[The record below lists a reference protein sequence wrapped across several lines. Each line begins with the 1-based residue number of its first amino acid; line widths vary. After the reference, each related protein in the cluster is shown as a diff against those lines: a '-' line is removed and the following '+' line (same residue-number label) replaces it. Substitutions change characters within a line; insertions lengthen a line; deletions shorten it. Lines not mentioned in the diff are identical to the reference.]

1 MLIYIIMCMQ
11 NFKILRQNFNKRL
24 ISRTIQAYYRN
35 CNTEKLKNVTEY
47 YIIIIDF
54 ICCNQEN
61 SLTLQS
67 HYKLSLQLIHL
78 DRHIEILLLNN
89 NCVIVPGLGG
99 FMTHHVV
106 AQYYPDTQS
115 YLPPLRQL
123 GFNANIQ
130 INDSLLAQSYIETY
144 DISYPEAIRRINEEV
159 EEMKQVLQNEGK
171 CELTGIGVLKMNI
184 GGTIEFEPCDA
195 GILTPE
201 LYGLNSVDITPLATV
216 AEEKTAKVT
225 NIQET
230 PKSAAHL
237 SHSNTLLD
245 DDANVDEEDVI
256 KIKVS
261 TLRNIGT
268 VAAAIIIFFIFA
280 LPLGDNPQVKLSE
293 SYMDTGILYNIL
305 PEELRASKKAH
316 SKEKISF
323 HKTAKSDITKAE
335 KKPTESPT
343 AVSETNTQQKADTTD
358 EVQEAKPQGQY
369 SIVLASRVSR
379 ANAEEFVS
387 KMKKHGFSDTE
398 IVERAN
404 GLKVIHGHF
413 QTQEEAYNYLY
424 NVRSKNK
431 NFDEGWVMKF

>member
-1 MLIYIIMCMQ
+1 MI
-11 NFKILRQNFNKRL
+11 K
-24 ISRTIQAYYRN
+24 
-35 CNTEKLKNVTEY
+35 Y

-54 ICCNQEN
+54 ICCYQEN

-67 HYKLSLQLIHL
+67 HYKSDLQLILL

-99 FMTHHVV
+99 FMTHHVC

-130 INDSLLAQSYIETY
+130 INDSLLAQSYIEAY
-144 DISYPEAIRRINEEV
+144 DISYPEAIRRISGEV

-201 LYGLNSVDITPLATV
+201 LYGLNSVDITPLATIS
-216 AEEKTAKVT
+216 EEKTAKVA

-230 PKSAAHL
+230 PKSAVHL
-237 SHSNTLLD
+237 SHSSTLQNDDENT
-245 DDANVDEEDVI
+245 EEEEKTI

-261 TLRNIGT
+261 TLKNIGT

-280 LPLGDNPQVKLSE
+280 LPLGDNPQIRLSE

-305 PEELRASKKAH
+305 PEELRASKKTH

-323 HKTAKSDITKAE
+323 QKAVKSDTIRVEGNIA
-335 KKPTESPT
+335 ESPT
-343 AVSETNTQQKADTTD
+343 AVSEANTQQNEKTEDKI
-358 EVQEAKPQGQY
+358 QEAKAQNQY

-379 ANAEEFVS
+379 ANAEEFVN
-387 KMKKHGFSDTE
+387 KMKKDGYPDTE
-398 IVERAN
+398 IVERSN

-413 QTQEEAYNYLY
+413 TTQEEAYNYLY
-424 NVRSKNK
+424 TVRSKNK
-431 NFDEGWVMKF
+431 NFTEGWVMKF

>member
-1 MLIYIIMCMQ
+1 MI
-11 NFKILRQNFNKRL
+11 K
-24 ISRTIQAYYRN
+24 
-35 CNTEKLKNVTEY
+35 Y

-54 ICCNQEN
+54 ICCYQEN

-67 HYKLSLQLIHL
+67 HYKSDLHLILL

-99 FMTHHVV
+99 FMTHHVC

-130 INDSLLAQSYIETY
+130 INDSLLAQSYIEVY
-144 DISYPEAIRRINEEV
+144 DISYPEAIRRISGEV

-201 LYGLNSVDITPLATV
+201 LYGLNSVDITPLATIS
-216 AEEKTAKVT
+216 EEKTAKVA

-230 PKSAAHL
+230 PKSAVHL
-237 SHSNTLLD
+237 SHSSTLQNDDENT
-245 DDANVDEEDVI
+245 EEEEKTI

-261 TLRNIGT
+261 TLKNIGT

-280 LPLGDNPQVKLSE
+280 LPLGDNPQIRLSE

-305 PEELRASKKAH
+305 PEELRASKKTH

-323 HKTAKSDITKAE
+323 QKTVKSDTIRVEGNIAE
-335 KKPTESPT
+335 SAT
-343 AVSETNTQQKADTTD
+343 AVSEANTQQNEKTEDKI
-358 EVQEAKPQGQY
+358 QEAKAQNQY

-379 ANAEEFVS
+379 ANAEEFVN
-387 KMKKHGFSDTE
+387 KMIKDGYPDTE
-398 IVERAN
+398 IVERSN

-413 QTQEEAYNYLY
+413 TTQEEAYNYLY

-431 NFDEGWVMKF
+431 NFTEGWVMKF